1 MASYLTQPAV
11 AKIEPF
17 RPNWDFLLKVA
28 DASQRRYDQNLARL
42 EGLYGTLLNSPL
54 THDSNI
60 ERRDAFFKQSQAMI
74 DHLASTDLSM
84 PNIMEQAGNVFDP
97 IVNDQYIQRD
107 MNWTS
112 AFRSQLTT
120 AEGYRNSS
128 DDKEK
133 SKYWGIGMQD
143 LAIQREKFKNSALD
157 QTLTLGSP
165 RYTPRVDIHD
175 RALQIVKAEYG
186 DDAGI
191 ELDQVTNKWIITTKN
206 GPLVYDQNRLLIQ
219 RQLANDPGIQDM
231 YRVMYNV
238 GEYNFIKENLAAYGS
253 EDAAALAFAEKTL
266 SENEE
271 AVVRDF
277 AGNVIQR
284 QSLRDEVDGH
294 TEVIRKDGIVPG
306 SKEHEEFLRK
316 VRILAGLENDP
327 DGEQT
332 MQSLQ
337 TPAEDAAQM
346 KDKAFRAFFNANLSE
361 QSNVEARLASM
372 KGYKRTFDE
381 NPYGMEAVKQANRVA
396 LENLQQ
402 RNKMEFEYFKSTLPG
417 ADGSSSGTGGSFWG
431 GVLGTDGVVVD
442 QEAPGGIATTSMQG
456 GRMNGETLGA
466 FRGQVVNQ
474 MAQFLES
481 YSLQLGKPGIE
492 TPNGIIASRDLRS
505 LMNTPEGQQMII
517 DAYVKASNNV
527 DSNPVLKRNARLNG
541 MIANISNQSHMYNQV
556 KREANAADINIY
568 NSWLSQ
574 EGVASEL
581 SDGVASSYFVDRST
595 GRPVSLQE
603 YTAAYAKLKGKSVE
617 DAADDA
623 KDEYDEIME
632 SYSEFYNRNSTYSAR
647 TKLFGGQDGMGAGM
661 MSTPGYRTTVNGQVP
676 NQAAAQ
682 MMQELS
688 RTLKSA
694 TQNGGVVTYQSGD
707 LGVIGSNDAQMK
719 KVWDRIVTDL
729 VARQGK
735 DASGAP
741 IFSLQ
746 YQSVAG
752 GDGQRAGYTV
762 TLDSEYAKKW
772 IGNPDEGALIDEASE
787 FAKNLTFSIAFDKD
801 FDQSSYRYSNQ
812 PVDGT
817 EASMRSNQ
825 MGAYYESGAFG
836 SYLHMRELMDGSI
849 QVTQAMPAYDPKT
862 GSYTTVVGNPQVLNL
877 SSGQYDQVRQQWY
890 NNAFQQ
896 SQLVEQSIKQY
907 KDANGAVKEPSML
920 TQ

>member
-112 AFRSQLTT
+112 AFKSQLTT

-128 DDKEK
+128 DMKEQ

-157 QTLTLGSP
+157 QTLNLGSP

-191 ELDQVTNKWIITTKN
+191 KVDQVTNKWVITTKN

-238 GEYNFIKENLAAYGS
+238 GEYDFIKNNLAVYGS

-271 AVVRDF
+271 IVIRDF
-277 AGNVIQR
+277 AGNAIQR

-327 DGEQT
+327 EGEQT
-332 MQSLQ
+332 VQSLQ
-337 TPAEDAAQM
+337 TPAEDASQM
-346 KDKAFRAFFNANLSE
+346 RDKAFRAFFNANLSE

-372 KGYKRTFDE
+372 KGYERTYDE
-381 NPYGMEAVKQANRVA
+381 NPYGMEAVKQANRIA
-396 LENLQQ
+396 LENIQHK
-402 RNKMEFEYFKSTLPG
+402 NKMEFEFFKSTLSD
-417 ADGSSSGTGGSFWG
+417 ADGTSSGTGNFWG

-456 GRMNGETLGA
+456 GQSNQEA
-466 FRGQVVNQ
+466 ISSFEGQIVQQ
-474 MAQFLES
+474 MAQ
-481 YSLQLGKPGIE
+481 YLQGYYNGKEGVPTAQGVV
-492 TPNGIIASRDLRS
+492 PFKNLSQLV
-505 LMNTPEGQQMII
+505 NTPEGRQVIMN
-517 DAYVKASNNV
+517 S
-527 DSNPVLKRNARLNG
+527 
-541 MIANISNQSHMYNQV
+541 YNQAISSNANPLV
-556 KREANAADINIY
+556 KNNPSMQALQAKISQQAHIWEKVNGEAAQEDLNTY
-568 NSWLSQ
+568 NSWASQ
-574 EGVASEL
+574 SSVRSEM
-581 SDGVASSYFVDRST
+581 SKTKAGSAFVDRAT
-595 GRPVSLQE
+595 GRPVTLAQ
-603 YTAAYAKLKGKSVE
+603 YTAAYAANTGKTLQGAAE
-617 DAADDA
+617 DA
-623 KDEYDEIME
+623 KEEYDEIME
-632 SYSEFYNRNSTYSAR
+632 GYTEYYNRNTTYSAR
-647 TKLFGGQDGMGAGM
+647 TRLFGGQDGMGAGM

-707 LGVIGSNDAQMK
+707 LGAIGSNDAQMK

-752 GDGQRAGYTV
+752 GDGQTAGYTV

-772 IGNPDEGALIDEASE
+772 IGNPEEGALIDEASE

-817 EASMRSNQ
+817 EASMRANE

-890 NNAFQQ
+890 NGAFQQ
-896 SQLVEQSIKQY
+896 SQLVEQKIKQF